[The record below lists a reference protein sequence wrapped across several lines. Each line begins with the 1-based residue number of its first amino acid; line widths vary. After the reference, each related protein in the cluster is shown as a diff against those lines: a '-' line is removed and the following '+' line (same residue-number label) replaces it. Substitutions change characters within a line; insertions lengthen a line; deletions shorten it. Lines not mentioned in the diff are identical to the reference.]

1 MEEPSMVDDNDETQE
16 ILALLNKKGI
26 KINQLA
32 NLINGANSTER
43 ARGFSDPHIPS
54 RMERF
59 SSYGIELGTND
70 DGFTSAFY
78 IAQPTAL
85 LWGYVILYITTLI
98 IIIIAI
104 IFVASDNAHL
114 VTSVPFLT
122 ISFLLPFIILP
133 VSFGFQY
140 GQNKSDDN
148 KFEKRIKNTL
158 TLEGATD
165 TNRA

>member
-1 MEEPSMVDDNDETQE
+1 MAETSMGDDNVEIQE
-16 ILALLNKKGI
+16 ILTLLNKKGI
-26 KINQLA
+26 KTNQLA
-32 NLINGANSTER
+32 HLINGANSTER

-85 LWGYVILYITTLI
+85 LWGYVILYITTLL

-104 IFVASDNAHL
+104 IFVASDNADL

-122 ISFLLPFIILP
+122 ISFVLPFIILP
-133 VSFGFQY
+133 VSFAFQY

-148 KFEKRIKNTL
+148 KFEKRINNNKILSN
-158 TLEGATD
+158 ADD
-165 TNRA
+165 TNRT